1 MVYSRSH
8 FLGLMITANET
19 QQLSAWNLPNLHQK
33 ALLQLEQNYV
43 LPYSTPSM
51 HTANLASPGHTN
63 SDLRGLNAGQPKAVL
78 GLFKLLPPY
87 QNISCPN
94 GNLGNSDVPI
104 DCASRKRFL
113 IFDHSE
119 NQTKLFVSP
128 SLCPPNH
135 ITAAKIP
142 ASTNDSYKEV
152 ASHVDHYQPFVEEKW
167 DENNLND
174 GEMLEDSEEINALLY
189 SSSDDEYDDD
199 NDGENDEVTSTRH
212 TLIGIEEGY
221 NNDKQVLEEVA
232 SCDGSPKRQKL
243 LDGTYKKSSL
253 VNVESSVKR
262 ATQRSY
268 EDDVESCYGE
278 SRTFYDGLDSSKIGK
293 KVKIHEALK
302 ILGNIIPGLK
312 SKDPLSIIEKSI
324 LYFETMKVEAEA
336 LGLSESA
343 AFR

>member
-1 MVYSRSH
+1 MV
-8 FLGLMITANET
+8 TANET
-19 QQLSAWNLPNLHQK
+19 QQLSAWNLPGLNQK
-33 ALLQLEQNYV
+33 ALLQLQQNYV

-63 SDLRGLNAGQPKAVL
+63 SGLCGLNLGQPNAVL
-78 GLFKLLPPY
+78 GLFKLFPPY

-94 GNLGNSDVPI
+94 GNLGNSDVPV

-128 SLCPPNH
+128 SLCPQNH
-135 ITAAKIP
+135 IAATKIP
-142 ASTNDSYKEV
+142 ASANGSYKEV
-152 ASHVDHYQPFVEEKW
+152 ASQVDHHQPFDDEKW

-174 GEMLEDSEEINALLY
+174 GEMLEDSEEIDALLY
-189 SSSDDEYDDD
+189 SDSDDEYDDD
-199 NDGENDEVTSTRH
+199 TDGENDEVTSTRH
-212 TLIGIEEGY
+212 TLISIGEGY
-221 NNDKQVLEEVA
+221 NNDKQVVEEVA

-253 VNVESSVKR
+253 VNVERDPVKR
-262 ATQRSY
+262 ATPRSY

-278 SRTFYDGLDSSKIGK
+278 SRTFYDGLDSSKTGK
-293 KVKIHEALK
+293 KGKIHEALK

-336 LGLSESA
+336 LGLSESS